1 MELLMVL
8 NAFLSETLDFTYKKR
23 YNPFRSDSML
33 VEFKVGNFLSFN
45 ETQTFSMK
53 AGKYRNYSDRLYCS
67 SKNKLVKFMSIYGA
81 NASGKSNL
89 VSSFAFFKNLIVRGY
104 KNGSCP
110 YYCKLRDDNKKKESL
125 FEIKIEIENK
135 VFVYGFKCILNT
147 SSFTEEWLYEELKSG
162 SKRNVFY
169 RDISNEKI
177 TIGTYINS
185 QSLKKHIKM
194 YGNDLNRETPIL
206 FLKYMNQYKDG
217 LYENNNK
224 ALVFKSVYNWIKYK
238 LYVNFDER
246 PITNYSWLID
256 HDNLDEIAEKLNAF
270 SIGIEKISVKNIAS
284 EKFSMEIPKENVDEI
299 HKMLNDLKIGKKNE
313 KNIKT
318 PALLI
323 RTPKNSMFMIN
334 INDEGEF
341 EYKTLEF
348 KHKNSNARFSLG
360 EESDGTV
367 RLLDIIEILLN
378 HNDDMVYI
386 VDEINRMFH
395 PLLTC
400 KFVNEFLSLAIDR
413 NIQLIVTT
421 HESQLMNLKMLR
433 KDEINFVN
441 KNDIGYSSIC
451 SLMKYDDRFDKKIV
465 NEYFNG
471 KYDAIPIFEE

>member
-1 MELLMVL
+1 M
-8 NAFLSETLDFTYKKR
+8 
-23 YNPFRSDSML
+23 
-33 VEFKVGNFLSFN
+33 
-45 ETQTFSMK
+45 
-53 AGKYRNYSDRLYCS
+53 
-67 SKNKLVKFMSIYGA
+67 
-81 NASGKSNL
+81 
-89 VSSFAFFKNLIVRGY
+89 
-104 KNGSCP
+104 
-110 YYCKLRDDNKKKESL
+110 
-125 FEIKIEIENK
+125 
-135 VFVYGFKCILNT
+135 
-147 SSFTEEWLYEELKSG
+147 
-162 SKRNVFY
+162 
-169 RDISNEKI
+169 
-177 TIGTYINS
+177 
-185 QSLKKHIKM
+185 
-194 YGNDLNRETPIL
+194 
-206 FLKYMNQYKDG
+206 
-217 LYENNNK
+217 
-224 ALVFKSVYNWIKYK
+224 
-238 LYVNFDER
+238 
-246 PITNYSWLID
+246 
-256 HDNLDEIAEKLNAF
+256 
-270 SIGIEKISVKNIAS
+270 
-284 EKFSMEIPKENVDEI
+284 DEI
-299 HKMLNDLKIGKKNE
+299 HKMLSDLKIGKKNE

-441 KNDIGYSSIC
+441 KNDMGYSSIC